1 MYWQEQVPHYLLFC
15 CVANVL
21 QISDKQAHNK
31 GIRNENPIN
40 AKSVQLIELHAFAY
54 CLLCVYLSALLHL
67 LEICVLD
74 CVVALCV
81 ATSLLL
87 CASTCLSVSA
97 RLCTTLIHLGR
108 SGLHYV
114 VEVGDGCVDGCNV
127 CCLVSVLELR

>member
-31 GIRNENPIN
+31 GIRNKNPIN

-54 CLLCVYLSALLHL
+54 CLLCVYLSALLNL
-67 LEICVLD
+67 LEVCILD

-81 ATSLLL
+81 VASLLL
-87 CASTCLSVSA
+87 CASTCLSTCT
-97 RLCTTLIHLGR
+97 RLCSTLVHLCR
-108 SGLHYV
+108 SSLHYV
-114 VEVGDGCVDGCNV
+114 VEVGDG
-127 CCLVSVLELR
+127 